1 VTVTNASSAPP
12 SSGALPSKGPVVV
25 HVFGRT
31 DVGRTREHNEDAF
44 AVADLTA
51 NRATLHADVRTH
63 ISGERGSLF
72 MVADGMGGAAAGEIA
87 SAMAVDVVLRELERL
102 WVNATRHDPAAF
114 AQALKRATAA
124 ANAEINAFAT
134 QHPEYRGMG
143 TTATI
148 AGLLGD
154 TLYLAQVGDSRAY
167 LIRDGVARQL
177 TKDQSLMQKLVEAGE
192 MTEEEAEHSER
203 RNIILQALGP
213 ETSVKVDL
221 THQVVRRGDVLVL
234 CSDGLSGQVG
244 KDEIARVVSEEHDL
258 VTVCKR
264 LVDQANENGG
274 PDNITVIAA
283 RFDGD
288 GLEVAGQTDEV
299 GYAVF
304 PLPDTGQHPA
314 LPPPLTGVERPAPD
328 GPPAPLALG
337 SALAEFADTLPPESF
352 EPFESFTVPDA
363 NAGSGGYASDPL
375 SPVATAPPV
384 SDERRMR
391 GMAIAIAL
399 LAVLVAGAAWF
410 VWETARDVVPRAR
423 DTVAPAAPTTPAP
436 SRPTN
441 STPANRASPR
451 S

>member
-1 VTVTNASSAPP
+1 VTVINASSAPP
-12 SSGALPSKGPVVV
+12 SSGTPASKGPVVV

-31 DVGRTREHNEDAF
+31 DVGKTREHNEDAF
-44 AVADLTA
+44 VVADLTA
-51 NRATLHADVRTH
+51 NRATLQPDVRTH

-87 SAMAVDVVLRELERL
+87 SAMAIDVVLRELERL
-102 WVNATRHDPAAF
+102 WIQASRQDPAAF

-177 TKDQSLMQKLVEAGE
+177 TKDQSLMQRLVEAGE
-192 MTEEEAEHSER
+192 LTEEEAEHSER

-213 ETSVKVDL
+213 EATVNVDL
-221 THQVVRRGDVLVL
+221 THQTVRRGDVLVL
-234 CSDGLSGQVG
+234 CSDGLSGQVS
-244 KDEIARVVSEEHDL
+244 KEEIAHIVSEEHDL
-258 VTVCKR
+258 AAVCRR
-264 LVDQANENGG
+264 LVDRANENGG

-288 GLEVAGQTDEV
+288 GLAVAGQADEV
-299 GYAVF
+299 GHAVF
-304 PLPDTGQHPA
+304 PLADTGQHPA
-314 LPPPLTGVERPAPD
+314 VSARQTGVTEIETVGSPGPPPTDTTLAADGERAAPD
-328 GPPAPLALG
+328 LSEAAEAVTALDLG
-337 SALAEFADTLPPESF
+337 DARGAQSA
-352 EPFESFTVPDA
+352 
-363 NAGSGGYASDPL
+363 SGAS
-375 SPVATAPPV
+375 APPV
-384 SDERRMR
+384 SDERRAR
-391 GMAIAIAL
+391 GMAIAIARL
-399 LAVLVAGAAWF
+399 TVLVVGAAWY
-410 VWETARDVVPRAR
+410 VWETAGEVVPRGG
-423 DTVAPAAPTTPAP
+423 DTSAPSSPRTAAPATPAPAAPAP
-436 SRPTN
+436 KGSPV
-441 STPANRASPR
+441 SPR

>member
-1 VTVTNASSAPP
+1 MTVTNASSAPP
-12 SSGALPSKGPVVV
+12 SSGTLPSKGPVVV

-44 AVADLTA
+44 VVADLTT
-51 NRATLHADVRTH
+51 NRATLHPDVRTH

-87 SAMAVDVVLRELERL
+87 SAMAVDVVLRELERR
-102 WVNATRHDPAAF
+102 WFKASHHDPAAF
-114 AQALKRATAA
+114 ARALKQATAA
-124 ANAEINAFAT
+124 ANVEINAFAT

-167 LIRDGVARQL
+167 LIREGVARQL

-213 ETSVKVDL
+213 EPTVKVDL

-234 CSDGLSGQVG
+234 CSDGLSGQVT
-244 KDEIARVVSEEHDL
+244 KEEIARVVSEEHDL

-264 LVDQANENGG
+264 LVDRANENGG

-288 GLEVAGQTDEV
+288 GLDLAGQSDEV
-299 GYAVF
+299 GHAVF

-314 LPPPLTGVERPAPD
+314 VQRLPSDVAEPGPD
-328 GPPAPLALG
+328 GPPAIE
-337 SALAEFADTLPPESF
+337 SAGDAGREMMPPESF
-352 EPFESFTVPDA
+352 EPFESFTVPSSSSDSDSA
-363 NAGSGGYASDPL
+363 ASP
-375 SPVATAPPV
+375 PEAAPASRDV
-384 SDERRMR
+384 SEGRRAR

-399 LAVLVAGAAWF
+399 LAALVAGAAWY
-410 VWETARDVVPRAR
+410 VWQTARDVVPRGR
-423 DTVAPAAPTTPAP
+423 DTSAPAARTTP
-436 SRPTN
+436 PTGADAGE
-441 STPANRASPR
+441 SVPR

>member
-1 VTVTNASSAPP
+1 MTVTNASSAPP
-12 SSGALPSKGPVVV
+12 HSGALPSKGPVVV

-51 NRATLHADVRTH
+51 NRATLHPDVRTH

-87 SAMAVDVVLRELERL
+87 SAMAVDVVLRELERH
-102 WVNATRHDPAAF
+102 WINASRSDREAF
-114 AQALKRATAA
+114 AQALKRATAS

-154 TLYLAQVGDSRAY
+154 TLYLSQVGDSRAY
-167 LIRDGVARQL
+167 LIREGVARQL
-177 TKDQSLMQKLVEAGE
+177 TKDQSLMQRLIEAGE
-192 MTEEEAEHSER
+192 LTEEEAEHSER

-213 ETSVKVDL
+213 EQSVKVDL

-258 VTVCKR
+258 VAVCKR
-264 LVDQANENGG
+264 LVDRANENGG

-288 GLEVAGQTDEV
+288 GLEVAGQSDEV
-299 GYAVF
+299 GHSVF

-314 LPPPLTGVERPAPD
+314 LNPQELPKAGSDGTAPR
-328 GPPAPLALG
+328 
-337 SALAEFADTLPPESF
+337 SASTSSANLLESLPPETF
-352 EPFESFTVPDA
+352 EPFESFTVPDSD
-363 NAGSGGYASDPL
+363 AG
-375 SPVATAPPV
+375 VTARALEPTPV
-384 SDERRMR
+384 SPTEAVPAVSPSRRTR

-399 LAVLVAGAAWF
+399 LVVLVAGVAWYAWEAAQ
-410 VWETARDVVPRAR
+410 DVVPRTRR
-423 DTVAPAAPTTPAP
+423 DAPAPQQ
-436 SRPTN
+436 
-441 STPANRASPR
+441 
-451 S
+451 

>member
-12 SSGALPSKGPVVV
+12 PSGALPSKGPVVV

-44 AVADLTA
+44 VVADLTT
-51 NRATLHADVRTH
+51 NRATLHPDVRTH

-102 WVNATRHDPAAF
+102 WIQASRHDAAAF
-114 AQALKRATAA
+114 AQALKSATAA

-167 LIRDGVARQL
+167 LIREGLARQL
-177 TKDQSLMQKLVEAGE
+177 TKDQSLMQRLVEAGE
-192 MTEEEAEHSER
+192 LTEEEAEHSER

-213 ETSVKVDL
+213 ETTVKVDL

-264 LVDQANENGG
+264 LVDRANENGG

-299 GYAVF
+299 GHAVF
-304 PLPDTGQHPA
+304 PLPDTGQHAAMP
-314 LPPPLTGVERPAPD
+314 R
-328 GPPAPLALG
+328 PPADVEPPAAEDHQPRA
-337 SALAEFADTLPPESF
+337 SVMPSPPEFAETMPPDLS
-352 EPFESFTVPDA
+352 EPLESFTIAEADA
-363 NAGSGGYASDPL
+363 ADAS
-375 SPVATAPPV
+375 AAEAPPSLASAPAV
-384 SDERRMR
+384 SDERRAR
-391 GMAIAIAL
+391 GMAIAVAL
-399 LAVLVAGAAWF
+399 LAILVAGAGWY
-410 VWETARDVVPRAR
+410 VWKTARDVVPRPP
-423 DTVAPAAPTTPAP
+423 DTLAPASPATP
-436 SRPTN
+436 
-441 STPANRASPR
+441 ASPR
-451 S
+451 PATRTSPRS

>member
-1 VTVTNASSAPP
+1 VTVVNASSAPP
-12 SSGALPSKGPVVV
+12 QSGALPSKGPVVV

-51 NRATLHADVRTH
+51 NRATLHPDVRTH

-87 SAMAVDVVLRELERL
+87 SAMAVDVVLRELERS
-102 WVNATRHDPAAF
+102 WINANRTDREAF

-154 TLYLAQVGDSRAY
+154 TLYVAQVGDSRAY

-177 TKDQSLMQKLVEAGE
+177 TKDQSLMQRLIEAGE
-192 MTEEEAEHSER
+192 LTEEEAEHSER

-213 ETSVKVDL
+213 EQSVKVDL

-234 CSDGLSGQVG
+234 CSDGLSGQVS
-244 KDEIARVVSEEHDL
+244 KEEIARILAEERDL
-258 VTVCKR
+258 VAACQR
-264 LVDQANENGG
+264 LVDRANENGG

-283 RFDGD
+283 RFDGE

-299 GYAVF
+299 GHAVF
-304 PLPDTGQHPA
+304 PLADTGQHQA
-314 LPPPLTGVERPAPD
+314 INASEVSGGQADGQSGKATGLPPSLTM
-328 GPPAPLALG
+328 LQ
-337 SALAEFADTLPPESF
+337 SLPPQRF
-352 EPFESFTVPDA
+352 EPFESFTVPDSD
-363 NAGSGGYASDPL
+363 AGVTARALEPTPI
-375 SPVATAPPV
+375 SPTQAIPAV
-384 SDERRMR
+384 SPTRRTR
-391 GMAIAIAL
+391 GMMIAIAL
-399 LAVLVAGAAWF
+399 LALLVAGVAWYAWEAAQ
-410 VWETARDVVPRAR
+410 EVVPRTR
-423 DTVAPAAPTTPAP
+423 GSQPAP
-436 SRPTN
+436 QQR
-441 STPANRASPR
+441 
-451 S
+451 